1 MSGRVRRLWSRR
13 NAPLLA
19 AIGATLVCAGV
30 YAAHLSRAVTLPGI
44 DGWEDSL
51 ENARVRIAG
60 PRAPADDRIVIV
72 ALDDRT
78 RRSAPR
84 LFQTRRGLAE
94 LFDAIAAAKPAVIG
108 LDLFFAQPELEI
120 DAHVLELVKSALA
133 RVEAE
138 KPVDGTALAAAREA
152 LDAVVGETR
161 GDEKLAATIARA
173 GRVYLGFLFVFE
185 GTSRAGTAE
194 PPGLARARLAEVVTA
209 GRSTGRHPPRAG
221 AVISSLEEFAGG
233 AAGAGFVNVDPDPDG
248 TVRRL
253 PLVVEH
259 GGRYYMAL
267 GLSVALAAAGGDAG
281 YITGEDTLAFAGR
294 EVPVDRR
301 GRATLSYL
309 GPSETFPHLS
319 AADVL
324 AGSARE
330 QLRDK
335 IVLVGYTDA
344 ARDKIAQP
352 FDRVMSGVEVHATLV
367 HNLLHGELLRR
378 LEPRSEI
385 ALVALLGALLSLFQ
399 LRRLRQKRPWVVGAG
414 TLIAVAAYLV
424 ASQVL
429 FQAERL
435 VIPVVAPVLAAA
447 LVTAAALS
455 VGLATEGR
463 EKARLRS
470 AFSRYVPPSVVERIL
485 ADPSRARLG
494 GDRRVLTVLFADIRG
509 FSRTAENLEPEVL
522 SEYLNEYL
530 TPMTNLVLENSGML
544 DKYIGD
550 ALMAVYGAPLEVPDH
565 AARACHTALAM
576 LRALG
581 PLNEMYARRQLPPIA
596 IGVGLSTG
604 PMSVG
609 NMGSQARFDFTV
621 LGDAVNLGARLEALT
636 RDYNVDIL
644 AGDETAR
651 AAGDRF
657 VFRELDVVRV
667 KGRAGV
673 GRILQLCGERGAPGV
688 PTDEQLAA
696 FASALEHYRARR
708 WAEARA
714 ALDGQ
719 PAGDG
724 PTQVL
729 LGRIADLEAHPPPP
743 AWDGVFDQLVK

>member
-19 AIGATLVCAGV
+19 AVIATALAAALH
-30 YAAHLSRAVTLPGI
+30 AAHLARIVTMPGI

-51 ENARVRIAG
+51 ENARVRIG
-60 PRAPADDRIVIV
+60 GTRAPADDRIVIV
-72 ALDDRT
+72 ALDDAT
-78 RRSAPR
+78 RRSRPQV
-84 LFQTRRGLAE
+84 FQTRRGLAE
-94 LFDAIAAAKPAVIG
+94 LFDAIAAARPRVIG
-108 LDLFFAQPELEI
+108 LDLFFAQDELQLDRE
-120 DAHVLELVKSALA
+120 VLALVKAALA
-133 RVEAE
+133 RVSAEA
-138 KPVDGTALAAAREA
+138 PPPGSALASAREA
-152 LDAVVGETR
+152 LDAVVDETR
-161 GDEKLAATIARA
+161 GDERLAETIARA
-173 GRVYLGFLFVFE
+173 RGVYLGFLFLFE
-185 GTSRAGTAE
+185 GAAAAGAPE
-194 PPGLARARLAEVVTA
+194 LPGLARARLAEVVTA
-209 GRSTGRHPPRAG
+209 ARSAGRHPQRAG
-221 AVISSLEEFAGG
+221 GVIASLEKFARG
-233 AAGAGFVNVDPDPDG
+233 AAGGGFVNVDPDPDG

-267 GLSVALAAAGGDAG
+267 GLAVALAAQGADAG
-281 YITGEDTLAFAGR
+281 YVTGEDALRFGDQ

-309 GPSETFPHLS
+309 GPSESFPHIS

-324 AGSARE
+324 SSPEVRAR
-330 QLRDK
+330 LRDR

-367 HNLLHGELLRR
+367 HNLLHGELLRHV
-378 LEPRSEI
+378 EPATAI
-385 ALVALLGALLSLFQ
+385 GLVAALCGALCLLQ
-399 LRRLRQKRPWVVGAG
+399 VRRVRQRGAWVVGAG
-414 TLIAVAAYLV
+414 TAVAIAAYLV

-429 FQAERL
+429 LQAEGV

-470 AFSRYVPPSVVERIL
+470 AFSRYVPGSVVERIL
-485 ADPSRARLG
+485 ADPSRIRLG
-494 GDRRVLTVLFADIRG
+494 GDRRVLTVLFCDIRG

-530 TPMTNLVLENSGML
+530 TPMSNLVLDGGGML

-550 ALMAVYGAPLEVPDH
+550 AIMAVYGAPLEVPDH
-565 AARACHTALAM
+565 AARACECALAM

-581 PLNEMYARRQLPPIA
+581 PINAEFTRRSLPPVAVGI
-596 IGVGLSTG
+596 GLSTG

-636 RDYNVDIL
+636 RDYKVDIL
-644 AGDETAR
+644 CADETAR
-651 AAGDRF
+651 AAGERF

-673 GRILQLCGERGAPGV
+673 GRIHQLCGERGAPGV
-688 PTDEQLAA
+688 PGAEELAR
-696 FASALEHYRARR
+696 FAAGLEHYRARR
-708 WAEARA
+708 WADARA
-714 ALDGQ
+714 AFDQL
-719 PAGDG
+719 PRDG
-724 PTQVL
+724 PTEVL
-729 LGRIADLEAHPPPP
+729 LARIADLEAHPPPP

>member
-1 MSGRVRRLWSRR
+1 MRRLWGRR

-19 AIGATLVCAGV
+19 AIGATAMCAGL
-30 YAAHLSRAVTLPGI
+30 YAAHMSRAVTLPGI

-72 ALDDRT
+72 ALDDKT

-84 LFQTRRGLAE
+84 LFQSRRGLAD
-94 LFDAIAAAKPAVIG
+94 LFDAIAAAQPEVIG
-108 LDLFFAQPELEI
+108 LDLFFAQPELEL
-120 DAHVLELVKSALA
+120 DAHVLALVKSALA
-133 RVEAE
+133 RVETERPAA
-138 KPVDGTALAAAREA
+138 GSALALAREA
-152 LDAVVGETR
+152 LDAVVNETR
-161 GDEKLAATIARA
+161 GDEKLAASLARA
-173 GRVYLGFLFVFE
+173 KNVYLGFLFLFE
-185 GTSRAGTAE
+185 GSARKGDPE

-209 GRSTGRHPPRAG
+209 ARSPGRHPPRAG
-221 AVISSLEEFAGG
+221 AVISSLEAFARSG
-233 AAGAGFVNVDPDPDG
+233 GAGFVNVDPDPDG

-259 GGRYYMAL
+259 AGRYYMAL
-267 GLSVALAAAGGDAG
+267 GLSVALAAVGGDAG
-281 YITGEDTLAFAGR
+281 YITGENSLSFAGR

-309 GPSETFPHLS
+309 GPSESFPHLS

-324 AGSARE
+324 AGGPARE
-330 QLRDK
+330 RLRNK

-367 HNLLHGELLRR
+367 HNLLHGELRRR
-378 LEPRSEI
+378 LEPSSAI
-385 ALVALLGALLSLFQ
+385 ALVALLGGLLSLLQ

-414 TLIAVAAYLV
+414 TLVAIGSYLV

-429 FQAERL
+429 FQAQEL
-435 VIPVVAPVLAAA
+435 IVPVVAPVLAAA

-470 AFSRYVPPSVVERIL
+470 AFSRYVPGSVVERIL

-550 ALMAVYGAPLEVPDH
+550 ALMAVYGAPLELPDH

-581 PLNEMYARRQLPPIA
+581 PLNQEFARRQLPPIA
-596 IGVGLSTG
+596 IGIGLSTG

-609 NMGSQARFDFTV
+609 NMGSQARFDYTV

-636 RDYNVDIL
+636 RDYNVDVL
-644 AGDETAR
+644 CAEETAR

-673 GRILQLCGERGAPGV
+673 GRIHQLCGERGDAGV
-688 PTDEQLAA
+688 PTDGELAT

-714 ALDGQ
+714 ALDRL
-719 PAGDG
+719 PPNDG
-724 PTQVL
+724 PAEVL
-729 LGRIADLEAHPPPP
+729 LARIADLEAHPPPP
-743 AWDGVFDQLVK
+743 EWDGVFDQLVK

>member
-1 MSGRVRRLWSRR
+1 MPGRLTRLWGRR

-19 AIGATLVCAGV
+19 AIGATLACAGL
-30 YAAHLSRAVTLPGI
+30 YAAHMSRALTLPGI

-60 PRAPADDRIVIV
+60 TRAPADDRIVIV

-84 LFQTRRGLAE
+84 LFQSRRGLAE
-94 LFDAIAAAKPAVIG
+94 LFDAIAAAQPEVIG
-108 LDLFFAQPELEI
+108 LDLFFAQPELEL
-120 DAHVLELVKSALA
+120 DAGVLELVKKALA
-133 RVEAE
+133 RVDSETPAA
-138 KPVDGTALAAAREA
+138 GSALALARDA
-152 LDAVVGETR
+152 LDAVVNETR
-161 GDEKLAATIARA
+161 GDQKLAASLARA
-173 GRVYLGFLFVFE
+173 KNLYLGFLFLFE
-185 GTSRAGTAE
+185 GTARRGEPE

-209 GRSTGRHPPRAG
+209 ARPAGRHPPRAG
-221 AVISSLEEFAGG
+221 AVISSLEAFARSG
-233 AAGAGFVNVDPDPDG
+233 GAGFVNVDPDPDG

-259 GGRYYMAL
+259 AGRYYMAL
-267 GLSVALAAAGGDAG
+267 GLSVALAAAHGDAG
-281 YITGEDTLAFAGR
+281 YITGEDTLSFAGHA
-294 EVPVDRR
+294 VPVDRR

-309 GPSETFPHLS
+309 GPSESFPHLS
-319 AADVL
+319 AVDVL
-324 AGSARE
+324 EGRARE
-330 QLRDK
+330 RLRGK

-367 HNLLHGELLRR
+367 HNLLHGELRRR
-378 LEPRSEI
+378 LAPSSAI
-385 ALVALLGALLSLFQ
+385 GLVALLGGLLSLLQ

-414 TLIAVAAYLV
+414 TVVAIGTYLI

-429 FQAERL
+429 FQAQL
-435 VIPVVAPVLAAA
+435 LIVPVVAPILAAA
-447 LVTAAALS
+447 LITAAALS

-485 ADPSRARLG
+485 ADPRRIRLG

-550 ALMAVYGAPLEVPDH
+550 ALMAVYGAPLELADH

-576 LRALG
+576 QRALG
-581 PLNEMYARRQLPPIA
+581 PLNDEFVRRDLPPIA
-596 IGVGLSTG
+596 IGIGISTG

-636 RDYNVDIL
+636 RDYKVDVL
-644 AGDETAR
+644 CAEETAR
-651 AAGDRF
+651 AAGDGF

-673 GRILQLCGERGAPGV
+673 GRIHQLCGERGAAGV
-688 PTDEQLAA
+688 PSDSELAD

-714 ALDGQ
+714 ALDRL
-719 PAGDG
+719 PPDDG
-724 PTQVL
+724 PTAVL
-729 LGRIADLEAHPPPP
+729 RARIADLEAHPPPP
-743 AWDGVFDQLVK
+743 EWDGVFDQLVK

>member
-1 MSGRVRRLWSRR
+1 MRRLWTRR
-13 NAPLLA
+13 NAPLIA
-19 AIGATLVCAGV
+19 AIGATALCTAL
-30 YAAHLSRAVTLPGI
+30 YAVHLSRALTLPGI

-60 PRAPADDRIVIV
+60 TRAPADDRIIIV
-72 ALDDRT
+72 ALDDET
-78 RRSAPR
+78 RRAAPHV
-84 LFQTRRGLAE
+84 FQTRRGLAE
-94 LFDAIAAAKPAVIG
+94 LFDAIASAHPRVIG
-108 LDLFFAQPELEI
+108 LDLFFAQDELQL
-120 DAHVLELVKSALA
+120 DADVLELVKVALA

-138 KPVDGTALAAAREA
+138 APAPPGSALASARKA
-152 LDAVVGETR
+152 LDAVVAETR
-161 GDEKLAATIARA
+161 GDDRLAETIVKAR
-173 GRVYLGFLFVFE
+173 RIYLGFLFILDD
-185 GTSRAGTAE
+185 AGARGQE
-194 PPGLARARLAEVVTA
+194 MPGLSRARLAEVVTA
-209 GRSTGRHPPRAG
+209 ARATGRHPPRAG
-221 AVISSLEEFAGG
+221 GVIASLEKFARG
-233 AAGAGFVNVDPDPDG
+233 AAGGGFVNVDPDPDG

-259 GGRYYMAL
+259 SGRYYMAL
-267 GLSVALAAAGGDAG
+267 GLAVALGAAGGDAG
-281 YITGEDTLAFAGR
+281 YVTGEEELTFAGR
-294 EVPVDRR
+294 ELPVDRR

-319 AADVL
+319 AAKVL
-324 AGSARE
+324 SSLEERAR
-330 QLRDK
+330 LKDK

-378 LEPRSEI
+378 IEPRTAI
-385 ALVALLGALLSLFQ
+385 ALVAALCGLLALLQ
-399 LRRLRQKRPWVVGAG
+399 VRRVRQRGAWVVGAG
-414 TLIAVAAYLV
+414 TLAVVAAYLV
-424 ASQVL
+424 VSQIL
-429 FQAERL
+429 FQAEGL
-435 VIPVVAPVLAAA
+435 IVPVVAPVLAAA
-447 LVTAAALS
+447 LVTAAAMS

-470 AFSRYVPPSVVERIL
+470 AFSRYVPGSVVERIL
-485 ADPSRARLG
+485 ADPSRIRLG
-494 GDRRVLTVLFADIRG
+494 GDRRVLTVLFCDIRG
-509 FSRTAENLEPEVL
+509 FSRTAEGLEPEVL

-530 TPMTNLVLENSGML
+530 TPMSNLVLENSGML

-550 ALMAVYGAPLEVPDH
+550 AIMAVYGAPLELPDH

-581 PLNEMYARRQLPPIA
+581 PINAEFTRRALPPVAVGI
-596 IGVGLSTG
+596 GLSTG

-636 RDYNVDIL
+636 RAYQVDVL
-644 AGDETAR
+644 CAEETAR

-673 GRILQLCGERGAPGV
+673 GRIHQLCGERGAPGV
-688 PTDEQLAA
+688 PDDDQLAR
-696 FASALEHYRARR
+696 FATGLEHYRARR
-708 WAEARA
+708 WSEARA
-714 ALDGQ
+714 ALESL

-724 PTQVL
+724 PTDVL
-729 LGRIADLEAHPPPP
+729 LARIADLEAHPPPP
-743 AWDGVFDQLVK
+743 EWDGVFDQLVK

>member
-1 MSGRVRRLWSRR
+1 VRRLWGRR
-13 NAPLLA
+13 NAPLFA
-19 AIGATLVCAGV
+19 AIGATVLCAGL
-30 YAAHLSRAVTLPGI
+30 YAAHLSRSLTLPGI

-51 ENARVRIAG
+51 ENARMRIAG

-78 RRSAPR
+78 RRTAPK

-94 LFDAIAAAKPAVIG
+94 LFDAIAAARPEVIG
-108 LDLFFAQPELEI
+108 LDLFFAQRELEI
-120 DAHVLELVKSALA
+120 DAGVLALVKSALA
-133 RVEAE
+133 RVDAE
-138 KPVDGTALAAAREA
+138 SPAAGTALAAARDA

-161 GDEKLAATIARA
+161 GDEKLAASLARA
-173 GRVYLGFLFVFE
+173 RNVYLGFLFVFE
-185 GTSRAGTAE
+185 GGSHGAAE

-209 GRSTGRHPPRAG
+209 ARSTGRHPPRAG
-221 AVISSLEEFAGG
+221 AVISSLEEFARGS
-233 AAGAGFVNVDPDPDG
+233 AGAGFVNVDPDPDG

-309 GPSETFPHLS
+309 GPSETFPHIS

-330 QLRDK
+330 RLRGK

-352 FDRVMSGVEVHATLV
+352 FDRVMDGVEVHATLV

-378 LEPRSEI
+378 LEPRTEI
-385 ALVALLGALLSLFQ
+385 ALVALLGALLSLLQ
-399 LRRLRQKRPWVVGAG
+399 LRRVRQTRPWVVGAG
-414 TLIAVAAYLV
+414 TLIAVAGYLV
-424 ASQVL
+424 ASQIL
-429 FQAERL
+429 FQGEGL
-435 VIPVVAPVLAAA
+435 VVPVVAPVLAAA

-485 ADPSRARLG
+485 ADPRRARLG

-550 ALMAVYGAPLEVPDH
+550 ALMAVYGAPLELPDH

-576 LRALG
+576 LRALE
-581 PLNEMYARRQLPPIA
+581 PLNQEYARRQLPPIA
-596 IGVGLSTG
+596 IGVGISTG

-636 RDYNVDIL
+636 RDYKVDIL
-644 AGDETAR
+644 VAEETAR

-673 GRILQLCGERGAPGV
+673 GRIHQLCGERGAPGV
-688 PTDEQLAA
+688 PTDDELGR
-696 FASALEHYRARR
+696 FASALEHYRGRR
-708 WAEARA
+708 WTDARA
-714 ALDGQ
+714 ALESLP
-719 PAGDG
+719 PADG
-724 PTQVL
+724 PAQVL
-729 LGRIADLEAHPPPP
+729 LTRIADLEAHPPPP
-743 AWDGVFDQLVK
+743 EWDGVFDQLVK

>member
-1 MSGRVRRLWSRR
+1 MRRLWSRR
-13 NAPLLA
+13 NAPLIA
-19 AIGATLVCAGV
+19 AIGAAGLCTAL
-30 YAAHLSRAVTLPGI
+30 YAGHLSRAVTLPGI

-60 PRAPADDRIVIV
+60 TRAPADDRIVIV
-72 ALDDRT
+72 ALDDDT
-78 RRSAPR
+78 RRTAPQV
-84 LFQTRRGLAE
+84 FQTRRGLAE
-94 LFDAIAAAKPAVIG
+94 LFDAIASAQPRVIG
-108 LDLFFAQPELEI
+108 LDLFFAQDELQLE
-120 DAHVLELVKSALA
+120 ARVLAQVKAALK

-138 KPVDGTALAAAREA
+138 PPAAGTALASAREA
-152 LDAVVGETR
+152 LDAVVEETR
-161 GDEKLAATIARA
+161 GDDRLAETIARA
-173 GRVYLGFLFVFE
+173 GRVYLGFLFVFD
-185 GTSRAGTAE
+185 GAAAPAGAPE
-194 PPGLARARLAEVVTA
+194 RPGLARARVAEVVTA
-209 GRSTGRHPPRAG
+209 ARSPGRHPERAG
-221 AVISSLEEFAGG
+221 AVIASLEKFARG
-233 AAGAGFVNVDPDPDG
+233 AAGGGFVNVDPDPDG

-259 GGRYYMAL
+259 AGRYYMAL
-267 GLSVALAAAGGDAG
+267 GLAVALAAERGDAG
-281 YITGEDTLAFAGR
+281 YITGEDALRFADR

-309 GPSETFPHLS
+309 GPAESFPHVS
-319 AADVL
+319 AAAVL
-324 AGSARE
+324 SSEAARAR
-330 QLRDK
+330 LRDK

-378 LEPRSEI
+378 IEPSTAI
-385 ALVALLGALLSLFQ
+385 ALVAALCGILALFQ
-399 LRRLRQKRPWVVGAG
+399 IRRVRQRGAWVVGTG
-414 TLIAVAAYLV
+414 TATAIGAYLV
-424 ASQVL
+424 ASQIL
-429 FQAERL
+429 FQAEGL
-435 VIPVVAPVLAAA
+435 IVPVVAPVLAAA

-470 AFSRYVPPSVVERIL
+470 AFSRYVPGSVVERIL
-485 ADPSRARLG
+485 ADPSRIRLG
-494 GDRRVLTVLFADIRG
+494 GDRRVLTVCFCDIRG
-509 FSRTAENLEPEVL
+509 FSGTAENLEPEVL

-530 TPMTNLVLENSGML
+530 TPMTNLVLDSGGML

-550 ALMAVYGAPLEVPDH
+550 AIMAVYGAPLEVPDH
-565 AARACHTALAM
+565 AARACQTALAM

-581 PLNEMYARRQLPPIA
+581 PLNAGFIRRDLPPVHVGI
-596 IGVGLSTG
+596 GLSTG

-636 RDYNVDIL
+636 RDYKVDIL
-644 AGDETAR
+644 VAEATAQ

-673 GRILQLCGERGAPGV
+673 GRIHQLCGERGAPGV
-688 PTDEQLAA
+688 PGEEELAR
-696 FASALEHYRARR
+696 FAAGLEHYRARR

-714 ALDGQ
+714 ALEGL

-724 PTQVL
+724 PTEVL
-729 LGRIADLEAHPPPP
+729 LARVADLEAHPPPP
-743 AWDGVFDQLVK
+743 EWDGVFHQLVK